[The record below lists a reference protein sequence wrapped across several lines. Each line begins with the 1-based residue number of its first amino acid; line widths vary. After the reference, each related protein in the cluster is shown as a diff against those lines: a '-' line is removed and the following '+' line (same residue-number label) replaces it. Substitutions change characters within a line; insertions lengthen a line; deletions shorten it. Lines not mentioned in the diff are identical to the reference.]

1 MKKLLSGTFFI
12 LLILGNALSA
22 QNLTLDGA
30 KQYQTI
36 HGLGVNIN
44 PQSWNVNPEA
54 VRDVID
60 SLITGMGCIYQTSS
74 LLWF

>member
-1 MKKLLSGTFFI
+1 MKSFLFVICGLFFLSVNFV
-12 LLILGNALSA
+12 SA
-22 QNLTLDGA
+22 QNLTVDGA
-30 KQYQTI
+30 KKYQTI